1 MNKLQNFA
9 CEVFAPPE
17 TLSVSEWAERYVYI
31 PKEVTPYA
39 GYFRAGFNKYLV
51 EPMNQFG
58 EKRTN
63 RLTICFASQ
72 TGKTTLMHIGL
83 LFVVTKTPKPVLYL
97 MPSDSSARQISKE
110 RIQPMMRASS
120 EVAKILPD
128 NPDNFSILSYQLKT
142 TNVHLGGAGSAS
154 KLASFPCAV
163 VCFDECDK
171 AEVRNKNEAGAIQ
184 LASNRIKAYG
194 SSKLFVLASTPTIDD
209 GAETITHHLKQS
221 TFKTYRVPCLECGE
235 LAEIGFAKDEEKFSV
250 EWDKVEVGGVTDI
263 SATADSARLVCPYC
277 KHAVTD
283 DATKNKMV
291 SDDRA
296 KWEATNPLADES
308 HQGYHL
314 NSLYSSYIS
323 IRDACK
329 MFLEAKETNQLQD
342 FRNSFQ
348 ALPWRHDT
356 EELPDIIRMKE
367 LEGEFARGEVPPN
380 AFVLLTCDVQKYE
393 FYWMVTAHDHL
404 GTSFIIDHGRA
415 DNFGD
420 LEGIFNRYNCDY
432 AGVDSAYNTG
442 FVLSNIQKLGKKWFA
457 LRGVEKFQG
466 QLNIVQVNPTDGRT
480 DQQASVTR
488 FDINNTHFKRILVRL
503 RNQSLSGLAVY
514 KNADVLLYRHLLAEV
529 EVEKKD
535 RNGRLVYEFKQV
547 DRENHWFDCL
557 NYALALRHFFQ
568 KTRTFQRVDNP
579 RNMYEQPEDQKRVPL
594 SERVKPEEM

>member
-1 MNKLQNFA
+1 MNKLNQFA

-17 TLSVSEWAERYVYI
+17 SMSVAEWAEKFVYI

-39 GYFRAGFNKYLV
+39 GYFRAGFNRYLV
-51 EPMNQFG
+51 EPLNQFG

-83 LFVVTKTPKPVLYL
+83 IYVVTKTPKPVLYL
-97 MPSDSSARQISKE
+97 MPSDQSARQISKE
-110 RIQPMMRASS
+110 RIQPMMRASA

-221 TFKTYRVPCLECGE
+221 TFKTYRVPCVECGE
-235 LAEIGFAKDEEKFSV
+235 LAEIGFGKDEEKFSV
-250 EWDKVEVGGVTDI
+250 EWDRVEVGGVLDI
-263 SATADSARLVCPYC
+263 TATAESSRLVCPYC
-277 KHAVTD
+277 SHQVKD

-291 SDDRA
+291 SSDEA
-296 KWEATNPLADES
+296 KWIATNPLADES

-323 IRDACK
+323 IKDACR

-356 EELPDIIRMKE
+356 EELPDIVKLKE
-367 LEGEFARGEVPPN
+367 LEGEYSRGEIPPD

-393 FYWMVTAHDHL
+393 FYWMVTAHDFT
-404 GTSFIIDHGRA
+404 GTTFIVDHGRA

-420 LEGIFNRYNCDY
+420 LEKIFNHFQVDY

-442 FVLSNIQKLGKKWFA
+442 FVLSNIRRLGKKWFA
-457 LRGVEKFQG
+457 IRGQQSLNG
-466 QLNIVQVNPTDGRT
+466 QLNIVQVNPLDGRT
-480 DQQASVTR
+480 DKSASVTR
-488 FDINNTHFKRILVRL
+488 FDINNTHFKRLLVRM
-503 RNQSLSGLAVY
+503 RNQAIAGLSIY
-514 KNADVLLYRHLLAEV
+514 RDADTLLYRHLLAEV
-529 EVEKKD
+529 ETEKKD
-535 RNGRLVYEFKQV
+535 RNGRIVYEFKQI

-557 NYALALRHFFQ
+557 NYALGLKHFFQ
-568 KTRTFQRVDNP
+568 KTKSFARVDRPAN
-579 RNMYEQPEDQKRVPL
+579 NYEKPNRRPL
-594 SERVKPEEM
+594 SERVAPEEM